1 MTAPFSTHVPASAV
15 VPPVRRPYA
24 AAFRLLIAAAA
35 VTGIV
40 IDLTLAEPA
49 RVLSYF
55 TIQSNLLLAT
65 VLALSARRA
74 WSGHPPLPP
83 RVTTGAVLLITITGL
98 VYHLLLAD
106 AAAFSM
112 TGAQAGPHAVANQLL
127 HTVTPLGALLD
138 WLLLTLPGGL
148 RPRDAALWLL
158 CPLAYLIFALTRG
171 ALLSP
176 GTPARY
182 PYPFLDVTAH
192 GYPGVLQRA
201 LVLGLLFYA
210 LALALIT
217 LDRIRPS
224 LRARENRI
232 SSPGAGGLK

>member
-1 MTAPFSTHVPASAV
+1 MSDDRPASGARARTGGRPAGP
-15 VPPVRRPYA
+15 PPVRRRL
-24 AAFRLLIAAAA
+24 RLLIAAEA
-35 VTGIV
+35 VTGI
-40 IDLTLAEPA
+40 
-49 RVLSYF
+49 R
-55 TIQSNLLLAT
+55 
-65 VLALSARRA
+65 
-74 WSGHPPLPP
+74 
-83 RVTTGAVLLITITGL
+83 
-98 VYHLLLAD
+98 
-106 AAAFSM
+106 
-112 TGAQAGPHAVANQLL
+112 
-127 HTVTPLGALLD
+127 D

-171 ALLSP
+171 ALPSP
-176 GTPARY
+176 GAPARS

-201 LVLGLLFYA
+201 LVL
-210 LALALIT
+210 ALIALIA